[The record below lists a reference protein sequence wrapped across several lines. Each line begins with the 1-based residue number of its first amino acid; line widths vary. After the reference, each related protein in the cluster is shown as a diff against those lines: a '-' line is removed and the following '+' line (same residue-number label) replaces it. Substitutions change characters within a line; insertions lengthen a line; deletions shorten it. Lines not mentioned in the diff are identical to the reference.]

1 MPPRNSIEPAW
12 WHGDGHVSPNFPR
25 SVFSVFSAAPPAS
38 IPALSR
44 GRWAPVAET
53 KTLLTTSPPETE
65 KAAVTTDASVSVPED
80 VVRAAMKAMQES
92 YNGDDMAAAAS
103 IYAPECLVTVN
114 GGVDAGGS
122 FTGKTREECATF
134 LGNLRNTMGG
144 TNIQFTVTNVDG
156 AIHQDTWIADN
167 GTGSCKATW
176 ALVGDKWLIAA
187 KEILFTPKGEPGA
200 GVPTAA
206 DAAAPTA
213 DATAPAPGGT
223 APAEDAA
230 APAADA
236 AGPTTDAAASATDAA
251 APTADAAAIEVA
263 PDAAPT
269 ADVRPAAD
277 STVAAEEAQLQ
288 TAKEGEQA
296 PTSNPPAEPANG
308 DAKVEEIAVKQGPC
322 C

>member
-1 MPPRNSIEPAW
+1 V
-12 WHGDGHVSPNFPR
+12 VSCPSHF
-25 SVFSVFSAAPPAS
+25 FKAS
-38 IPALSR
+38 IMGACTSKK
-44 GRWAPVAET
+44 ATET

-144 TNIQFTVTNVDG
+144 TNIQFTVTNVEG

-200 GVPTAA
+200 GVPTA

-213 DATAPAPGGT
+213 DATAPAPGAT

-230 APAADA
+230 APIA
-236 AGPTTDAAASATDAA
+236 DAA

-263 PDAAPT
+263 PAVDAAPT

>member
-1 MPPRNSIEPAW
+1 V
-12 WHGDGHVSPNFPR
+12 VSCPSHF
-25 SVFSVFSAAPPAS
+25 FKAS
-38 IPALSR
+38 IMGACTSKK
-44 GRWAPVAET
+44 ATET

-144 TNIQFTVTNVDG
+144 TNIQFTVTNVEG

-200 GVPTAA
+200 GVPTA

-230 APAADA
+230 TPAADA

-251 APTADAAAIEVA
+251 APTADAAAPTADAAAIEVA
-263 PDAAPT
+263 PAVDAAPT